1 MAEGYRPDMR
11 VLMTTPSF
19 DPYIGGIERH
29 VMEVAPRLARAGFAI
44 TVATTVADFRLLN
57 KLPREELKDGYHVIR
72 VRAWPPRGDWYIAP
86 RLWRLIGNGHWDLI
100 HCQGAH
106 TWVPVVSMLAARR
119 YHIPYVVTL
128 HTGGTSSKARR
139 LFRDAQWRALAPLLA
154 HASGIIAVS
163 EFEAKM
169 MARVSRI
176 SRERIS
182 VIPNGV
188 DIEQLSRP
196 KAVGPPIIV
205 SSGRLERY
213 KGHQH
218 AIDALPILRRKYPEA
233 ELVILGEG
241 PYKEEL
247 VRRAQMNGVP
257 HAVTIKA
264 IPLSD
269 RRAMT
274 AELHRASVVVLL
286 SEYESQG
293 IAVLEALAL
302 GKPVLVAD
310 TSALREFGEKGMAR
324 MVPVG
329 ATPSV
334 VAKAIG
340 DQIEQPIEFECPPL
354 MTWDDVSEEVG
365 NLYRRVFS
373 RG

>member
-1 MAEGYRPDMR
+1 
-11 VLMTTPSF
+11 
-19 DPYIGGIERH
+19 
-29 VMEVAPRLARAGFAI
+29 
-44 TVATTVADFRLLN
+44 
-57 KLPREELKDGYHVIR
+57 
-72 VRAWPPRGDWYIAP
+72 
-86 RLWRLIGNGHWDLI
+86 
-100 HCQGAH
+100 
-106 TWVPVVSMLAARR
+106 MLAARR

-139 LFRDAQWRALAPLLA
+139 LFRDVQWRALAPLLA
-154 HASGIIAVS
+154 QACGIIAVS
-163 EFEAKM
+163 EFEARM
-169 MARVSRI
+169 IARVSRI
-176 SRERIS
+176 SREQIS

-188 DIEQLSRP
+188 DIEPLSQP
-196 KAVGPPIIV
+196 KRVGPPIIV

-218 AIDALPILRRKYPEA
+218 AIEALSILRRKYPEA

-247 VRRAQMNGVP
+247 VRRAQMNGVQ

-274 AELHRASVVVLL
+274 AELDRASVVVLL

-302 GKPVLVAD
+302 GKPVLVTD

-334 VAKAIG
+334 IAKAIG
-340 DQIEQPIEFECPPL
+340 DQIEHPIEFEGPSL